1 MKNFS
6 FLSIALF
13 AFCILFFTSC
23 KKDDELST
31 KDKFIGKWTYETI
44 KSTEYENGTF
54 VESETEAINGAT
66 IEFKANGTYD
76 AIFADEDG
84 DLEEDS
90 GTWKLID
97 NDKKVIVGE
106 QGSSFGDTLS
116 IEELTDKKLRLLYED
131 EYTEDG
137 ITYRFEN
144 EVSFKK

>member
-1 MKNFS
+1 MKNLS
-6 FLSIALF
+6 FLSITLLT
-13 AFCILFFTSC
+13 FCILFFSAC

-31 KDKFIGKWTYETI
+31 RDKFIGKWTYETI
-44 KSTEYENGTF
+44 KSTEYENEVF
-54 VESETEAINGAT
+54 VASETESITGTT
-66 IEFKANGTYD
+66 IEFKTDGTYD
-76 AIFADEDG
+76 AILAEDG

-116 IEELTDKKLRLLYED
+116 IEELTDKKLRLLFED

-137 ITYRFEN
+137 TTYRFEN
-144 EVSFKK
+144 EISFKK

>member
-1 MKNFS
+1 MKNLS
-6 FLSIALF
+6 FLSVALLT
-13 AFCILFFTSC
+13 FCVLFFSAC

-44 KSTEYENGTF
+44 KSTEYENGVF
-54 VESETEAINGAT
+54 VASETESITGTT
-66 IEFKANGTYD
+66 IEFKADGTYD
-76 AIFADEDG
+76 AILAEDG

-97 NDKKVIVGE
+97 NDKKIIVGE

-116 IEELTDKKLRLLYED
+116 IEELTDKKLRLLFED

-137 ITYRFEN
+137 TTYRFEN
-144 EVSFKK
+144 EISFKK